1 MIPFSRQMLS
11 SRKTVLL
18 EGSSITL
25 YLGNSNADQ
34 HLADLGTGFIINNG
48 GGCQSSL
55 VVDPQNKKVKGY
67 D

>member
-1 MIPFSRQMLS
+1 MIPFSRRMLS

-48 GGCQSSL
+48 GGGSQSSL
-55 VVDPQNKKVKGY
+55 VVDPQNKKVK
-67 D
+67 